1 MAARVLGLIGGL
13 LGLLVGWVS
22 AMDGAGSVLFS
33 GGGDPRLARLGLVTA
48 ALSLVAIGGAVL
60 AGGRRSSC
68 RVVASGLMLVA
79 GIAPLV
85 LSAVVGLYN
94 QMVVVAL
101 SGILLIAGGV
111 FEAARA
117 AQPTRRGEGLC

>member
-1 MAARVLGLIGGL
+1 MAAKALALIGGL

-22 AMDGAGSVLFS
+22 VMDGAGSVLFS
-33 GGGDPRLARLGLVTA
+33 GDGDPRLVRLGLITA
-48 ALSLVAIGGAVL
+48 VLSLVAIGGAIL
-60 AGGRRSSC
+60 AGRRRSSC

-85 LSAVVGLYN
+85 LSAVAGLYN
-94 QMVVVAL
+94 QMLVVAL

-111 FEAARA
+111 FEATRA
-117 AQPTRRGEGLC
+117 APVRRKEGSC

>member
-1 MAARVLGLIGGL
+1 MAAKALGLIGGL

-33 GGGDPRLARLGLVTA
+33 GGGDPRLARLGLITA

-60 AGGRRSSC
+60 TGRRRFAS

-79 GIAPLV
+79 GIAPPV
-85 LSAVVGLYN
+85 LLAAAGLYS

-101 SGILLIAGGV
+101 SGMLLIAGGV

-117 AQPTRRGEGLC
+117 RVA

>member
-1 MAARVLGLIGGL
+1 MAAKALGLIGGL

-33 GGGDPRLARLGLVTA
+33 GGGDPRLVRLGLITV
-48 ALSLVAIGGAVL
+48 ALSMVAIGGAVV
-60 AGGRRSSC
+60 AGRRRSSC

-85 LSAVVGLYN
+85 LSAVAGLYN
-94 QMVVVAL
+94 QMLVVAL

-111 FEAARA
+111 FEATRA
-117 AQPTRRGEGLC
+117 AQAVRKEMPC

>member
-1 MAARVLGLIGGL
+1 MAARALALIGGL

-22 AMDGAGSVLFS
+22 VMDGAGSVLFP
-33 GGGDPRLARLGLVTA
+33 GDGDPRLVRLGLITA
-48 ALSLVAIGGAVL
+48 VLSLVAIGGAIL
-60 AGGRRSSC
+60 AGRRRSSC

-85 LSAVVGLYN
+85 LSAVAGLYN
-94 QMVVVAL
+94 QMLVVAL
-101 SGILLIAGGV
+101 SGILLISGGV

-117 AQPTRRGEGLC
+117 AQPVRRGEGLC

>member
-1 MAARVLGLIGGL
+1 MAARALGLIGGL

-33 GGGDPRLARLGLVTA
+33 GDGDPRLVRLGLITA
-48 ALSLVAIGGAVL
+48 VLSLVAIGGAVL
-60 AGGRRSSC
+60 AGRRRFSC

-85 LSAVVGLYN
+85 LSAVAGLYN
-94 QMVVVAL
+94 QMLVVAL

-117 AQPTRRGEGLC
+117 AQPVRRGEGLC